1 MSQLINLLTI
11 ASIALSLFI
20 ACAFVTAFAWFTLR
34 DKQAARI
41 YAELKSLP
49 ESHGC
54 YEESPM
60 VAFQRVSF
68 INRRRSPIEIE
79 IETLISETEA
89 GLK

>member
-1 MSQLINLLTI
+1 MVQILNAIVI
-11 ASIALSLFI
+11 ASCALSLFLG
-20 ACAFVTAFAWFTLR
+20 CAFVAAFAWFTLR
-34 DKQAARI
+34 DKRAARR
-41 YAELKSLP
+41 YSKLKSLP
-49 ESHGC
+49 ESHGG

-89 GLK
+89 GNK